1 MLMEIHK
8 AGKEDRD
15 FILHAHKE
23 ILKSSGLI
31 QSDLEENIDKDILDE
46 CEECKCL
53 IVESDDKKVAMCLYS
68 NIYWADSGNGIYLS
82 QIYVEPEYRG
92 KGIVQNLFAKVFE
105 DEPDANFITL
115 LVGKENA
122 CMQKVMHNINAKMH
136 DLFTYE
142 IRRECL
148 IKE

>member
-1 MLMEIHK
+1 MEINK
-8 AGKEDRD
+8 AKQEDRE
-15 FILHAHKE
+15 FILYAHKE
-23 ILKSSGLI
+23 ILRASGLV
-31 QSDLEENIDKDILDE
+31 QSDLEENIDMDILGE
-46 CEECKCL
+46 CDECKCL
-53 IVESDDKKVAMCLYS
+53 IVKSEGINVAMCLYS

-92 KGIVQNLFAKVFE
+92 KGIVQNLFKKVFE
-105 DEPDANFITL
+105 DEKEASFITL
-115 LVGKENA
+115 LVGKDNS
-122 CMQKVMHNINAKMH
+122 CMQKVMSNLNAEKH